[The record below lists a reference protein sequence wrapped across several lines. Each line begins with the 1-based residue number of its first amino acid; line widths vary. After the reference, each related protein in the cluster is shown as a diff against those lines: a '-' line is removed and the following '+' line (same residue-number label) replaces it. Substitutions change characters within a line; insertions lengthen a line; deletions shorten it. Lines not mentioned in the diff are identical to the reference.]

1 MQKQFLNKSRIL
13 LSLTIL
19 FIATIYIYNSI
30 FYFKKVSIESSIN
43 QVSYFEIKEGDS
55 LIQVSKNLK
64 EQNYIKSEFLFK
76 SIFVFKN
83 GKNKKISFGDYNFYN
98 MNIFEIVNKLG
109 TGKADQ
115 SGISITVPEGFTNE
129 QIADRL
135 ESLFGIKAI
144 DFILESESYRGKL
157 FPETYIF
164 KKDVSIKEVILR
176 MKLEFKN
183 RVGEISSQD
192 IVLASIIEG
201 EAKTKEAMG
210 MVAGILKKRMSIG
223 MPLQVD
229 VALETYKNNEIPK
242 VAINNPGLNAINAI
256 RNPIKSEF
264 LYYITGNDGEMYYAK
279 TFEKHKE
286 NIAKYLKM

>member
-19 FIATIYIYNSI
+19 FIATFYISNSI

-129 QIADRL
+129 QIAYRL
-135 ESLFGIKAI
+135 ESLLGISAK
-144 DFILESESYRGKL
+144 DFIKESESHRGKL

-176 MKLEFKN
+176 MELEFKN

>member
-19 FIATIYIYNSI
+19 FIATFYISNSI

-144 DFILESESYRGKL
+144 DFILESESYRGML

-176 MKLEFKN
+176 MELEFKN